1 MIGSPIFGRIVL
13 LGTLGALAACGQAAS
28 PHWPVVGDAAQG
40 KVWAGRMGCGSCHYI
55 PGVQNA
61 DGLVGPPLTHFAQRT
76 MVAGVLANTPPNLV
90 HWIKEPQAVMPGNA
104 MPTQGLTE
112 AQARDI
118 AAYLYTLD

>member
-1 MIGSPIFGRIVL
+1 MIGSPIIGRIVL

-28 PHWPVVGDAAQG
+28 PHWPVVGDTAQG

-61 DGLVGPPLTHFAQRT
+61 DGLVGPPLTHFARRT
-76 MVAGVLANTPPNLV
+76 IVAGVLANTPPNLV
-90 HWIKEPQAVMPGNA
+90 HWIKEPQAVVPGNA

>member
-1 MIGSPIFGRIVL
+1 MTRSLILKRIL
-13 LGTLGALAACGQAAS
+13 PLAAVVGLASCGQPDR
-28 PHWPVVGDAAQG
+28 PHWPIVGDAAQG

-55 PGVQNA
+55 PGLENA
-61 DGLVGPPLTHFAQRT
+61 NGLVGPPLTHFAQRT

-90 HWIKEPQAVMPGNA
+90 QWIKEPQVVVPGNA

-112 AQARDI
+112 SQARDI